1 MRFKEYLVIILL
13 SSGFS
18 LLISA
23 GVQFYFNNFQIVDS
37 PFQQSVSMKPSESQ
51 ETSEAGGRKFIGD
64 DEETIYTTRDKQE
77 GVGLYYNTEEEEQIT
92 YLVYNNNEFPVCVY
106 AEVIAEENIDSAV
119 FFTIPL
125 YPDTDRILGII
136 RLVPDK
142 EAFYVFNWFVTRNRQ
157 VCIGDVDI

>member
-1 MRFKEYLVIILL
+1 MKFREYLSVILI

-18 LLISA
+18 LLIFA
-23 GVQFYFNNFQIVDS
+23 GAQFYFNNFEIIDS
-37 PFQQSVSMKPSESQ
+37 PFGQNISMKPFMSQ
-51 ETSEAGGRKFIGD
+51 ETSKAGGKKFIGD
-64 DEETIYTTRDKQE
+64 DKKTIYTARDKQE
-77 GVGLYYNTEEEEQIT
+77 GIGLYYNTEEEQIT

-106 AEVIAEENIDSAV
+106 AEMITKGDIDSAV

-142 EAFYVFNWFVTRNRQ
+142 EAFYAFNWFVTRNRQ